1 MALAPAHP
9 GPPGS
14 PEGALR
20 EAQALSPL
28 PAAPGPPTPARR
40 PAGLAPGQD
49 DDPLP
54 LTVRGQSRGSE
65 RAQGHRSPV
74 GAAASA
80 TEGHPEGE
88 QNSHSYGRKRT
99 VTSSLPPR
107 EGGAVSSGQPVGLSP
122 PCHPVRPSS
131 PR

>member
-40 PAGLAPGQD
+40 LAGLAPGQD

-54 LTVRGQSRGSE
+54 PTVRGQSRGSE
-65 RAQGHRSPV
+65 RAQGHRSPW
-74 GAAASA
+74 GRPRQRLRA
-80 TEGHPEGE
+80 TRRG
-88 QNSHSYGRKRT
+88 NKT
-99 VTSSLPPR
+99 VILTAGKEP
-107 EGGAVSSGQPVGLSP
+107 
-122 PCHPVRPSS
+122 
-131 PR
+131 